1 MYPGT
6 FAATAPDKPAAILAG
21 TDEVLTYG
29 QLEDRSVRLA
39 RALYERG
46 IRPGDTVAMLTDNQL
61 TAFEIYWAAMRS
73 GVYLTAINH
82 HLSAEEVAYILTDS
96 ESKAVIVSATKAELA
111 VATAE
116 LTPGV
121 KLRLAFGGG
130 VDGVDGGVDGHE
142 SYDDVL
148 AATSPEPLQRQP
160 RGSDMLYSSGTT
172 GRPKGIRAPLP
183 DRQVDEPGDPY
194 VALFVPHFG
203 LGPDSVYLSPAPIY
217 HAAPLRF
224 SATVQAVG
232 GTVVM
237 MRKFDAEGALA
248 AIRDEHVTHLQM
260 VPTMFVRM
268 LKLPEEVRLSYD
280 VSSLKLA
287 IHAAAPCPPDVKRAM
302 IDWWGPILVEY
313 YASTEGNGG
322 TLISSA
328 DWLRKPGSVGRAFM
342 GVVHICDDAG
352 EELPAGDVGLVY
364 FERDELP
371 FTYHNDPERTA
382 DAQNPLHP
390 TWTTVGDV
398 GYLDDEGFLFLTD
411 RKSFMIISGGVNI
424 YPQEIENALA
434 LHPLVEDVAV
444 IGIPDEEMGQSVKA
458 FVVLASG
465 TAGDDATAAELTTFL
480 RSRIAGFKLPRSWA
494 FVEELPR
501 TETGKLAKHRLP
513 QT

>member
-1 MYPGT
+1 
-6 FAATAPDKPAAILAG
+6 
-21 TDEVLTYG
+21 
-29 QLEDRSVRLA
+29 
-39 RALYERG
+39 
-46 IRPGDTVAMLTDNQL
+46 
-61 TAFEIYWAAMRS
+61 
-73 GVYLTAINH
+73 
-82 HLSAEEVAYILTDS
+82 
-96 ESKAVIVSATKAELA
+96 
-111 VATAE
+111 
-116 LTPGV
+116 
-121 KLRLAFGGG
+121 
-130 VDGVDGGVDGHE
+130 
-142 SYDDVL
+142 
-148 AATSPEPLQRQP
+148 
-160 RGSDMLYSSGTT
+160 
-172 GRPKGIRAPLP
+172 
-183 DRQVDEPGDPY
+183 
-194 VALFVPHFG
+194 
-203 LGPDSVYLSPAPIY
+203 
-217 HAAPLRF
+217 
-224 SATVQAVG
+224 VQAVG